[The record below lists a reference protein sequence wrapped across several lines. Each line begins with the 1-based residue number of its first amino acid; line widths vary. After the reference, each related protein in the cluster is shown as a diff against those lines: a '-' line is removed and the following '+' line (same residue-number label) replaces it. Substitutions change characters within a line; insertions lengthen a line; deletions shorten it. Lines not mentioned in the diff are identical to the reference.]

1 MVTITVTVDIEVPK
15 VPNFL
20 LYEGGKMAVGDL
32 RDSDLEKL
40 ADAWREALLERAKA
54 HRTSSVD
61 E

>member
-1 MVTITVTVDIEVPK
+1 MVTITVTADIEVPK

-40 ADAWREALLERAKA
+40 ADAWKTALLERAMEQRA
-54 HRTSSVD
+54 SSTGL
-61 E
+61 